1 MVDKKTFH
9 QLQKVL
15 KDFCPVRRATKI
27 YNLEILATA
36 MAAADEASSM
46 HLHSSVGHSPLP
58 ETLNQTLL
66 WPAGG
71 VLQHHF
77 ALFAYWGAVERFLG
91 CSVSVAQDPES
102 SLPQV
107 EAELISGRVRR

>member
-1 MVDKKTFH
+1 MVQQCAMGD
-9 QLQKVL
+9 Q
-15 KDFCPVRRATKI
+15 D
-27 YNLEILATA
+27 NLEILATA

-71 VLQHHF
+71 VF

-91 CSVSVAQDPES
+91 CSVSVVQDPES

-107 EAELISGRVRR
+107 EAELISGKVRR

>member
-15 KDFCPVRRATKI
+15 KDFCPIRRVTKI

-46 HLHSSVGHSPLP
+46 HLHSSVEHSPLP

-71 VLQHHF
+71 FF

-91 CSVSVAQDPES
+91 CSVSVVQDHES

-107 EAELISGRVRR
+107 EAELISGKVRR